1 MTQQVE
7 RIDFSQIDWQN
18 LLPRLGIDS
27 HFIAH
32 PKKRGPCPIEQSGS
46 TRFRFHNEQGR
57 GNWVCNCGGGD
68 GVRLV
73 ALVHGITDAKAV
85 LLIREHLQGV
95 PAMCH
100 APKRVPTAVK
110 TPAQRD
116 KARSMLQQ
124 VWSESVPIATTP
136 AMTYLCNRVRDI
148 QSGWLS
154 PALRFHPAL
163 MHYDDESGQKSQ
175 RPALVARVVDASC
188 PEKAVTIHRTYITQE
203 GQKAPVSP
211 SQVKKVMTT
220 TVDKLSGESIQ
231 VNTRHSATVIVAEGI
246 ENALAWVAATGN
258 RYAVYAALNCHN
270 LSRFCWP
277 KETRYLL
284 VAADNDAPNPR
295 TGLRPG
301 LHNALV
307 LQERAQQ
314 AGLRVKVMLPPRQ
327 GVDFDDLWNAG
338 EVSAFEFRAKENT
351 PAPLAQAV
359 C

>member
-1 MTQQVE
+1 MTQQSE
-7 RIDFSQIDWQN
+7 RLDFSQIDWQN

-27 HFIAH
+27 HFIAN

-85 LLIREHLQGV
+85 LLIRDSLLGA
-95 PAMCH
+95 PAMRQ
-100 APKRVPTAVK
+100 APKRAPVALK
-110 TPAQRD
+110 TPAQRES
-116 KARSMLQQ
+116 ARSALQS
-124 VWSESVPIATTP
+124 VWNESVPVAATA
-136 AMTYLCNRVRDI
+136 AMAYLCNRVRGLQTSWI
-148 QSGWLS
+148 S
-154 PALRFHPAL
+154 PALHFHPAL
-163 MHYDDESGQKSQ
+163 MHYDDENGQKTL
-175 RPALVARVVDASC
+175 RPALIARVVDASC
-188 PEKAVTIHRTYITQE
+188 PQKAVTIHRTYITQD

-220 TVDKLSGESIQ
+220 TVDKLSGESIK
-231 VNTRHSATVIVAEGI
+231 VNTAHSATVIVAEGI

-258 RYAVYAALNCHN
+258 RFAVYAALNCHN

-277 KETRYLL
+277 QETRHLL

-307 LQERAQQ
+307 LQERAES
-314 AGLRVKVMLPPRQ
+314 AGLRVKVMLPPKQ

-338 EVSAFEFRAKENT
+338 EVGAFEFRAKEST